1 MRRGGRQLLGEEIH
15 PQVLMGLLL
24 AGYKQATK
32 PLTSVQAGA
41 KACVKPSFQK
51 VLQEHR
57 SNGFV

>member
-1 MRRGGRQLLGEEIH
+1 MGEEIH